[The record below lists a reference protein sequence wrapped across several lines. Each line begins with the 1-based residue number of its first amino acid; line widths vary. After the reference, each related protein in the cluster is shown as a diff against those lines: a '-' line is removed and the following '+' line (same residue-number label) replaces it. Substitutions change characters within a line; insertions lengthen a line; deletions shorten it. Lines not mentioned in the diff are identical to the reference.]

1 MPLAAKCGVGIR
13 HDAQRAEQH
22 EQNLCGVYSLCVVQ
36 VSCMSCTRCRR
47 ITTYSY
53 YLLPATTIPTTHYLL
68 PTTTYYSILTRAQ
81 RASSPP
87 SSSVSVL
94 PSGFSSPPLG
104 FGSAGWRGGDE
115 GGGSEGGGDG
125 SGGGGGEGGEGGEGG
140 GSGEAALTMASSAT
154 VAAATAAW
162 SSGK

>member
-53 YLLPATTIPTTHYLL
+53 YVLH
-68 PTTTYYSILTRAQ
+68 TTYYILTRAQ

>member
-1 MPLAAKCGVGIR
+1 MPLAAKCSVGIR

-53 YLLPATTIPTTHYLL
+53 YLL